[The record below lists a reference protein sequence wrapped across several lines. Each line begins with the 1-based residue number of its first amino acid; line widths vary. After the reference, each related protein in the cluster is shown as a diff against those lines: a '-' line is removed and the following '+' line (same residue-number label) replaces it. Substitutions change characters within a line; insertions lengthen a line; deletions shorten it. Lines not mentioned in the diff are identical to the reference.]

1 MAKLGDL
8 ILRVGADTSQLNKNL
23 GEARRNIAKNT
34 REIQNLGRNLTVG
47 ITAPL
52 AIMGA
57 TSVQAFREQNKAIAQ
72 VEAGLKSTAGQ
83 VGFTSQELQKM
94 ASDLQN
100 KTLFGDEVI
109 LKDATAQLLTF
120 TNISG
125 QNFARTQQAA
135 LDLATRLDGDLKGA
149 SIQLGKA
156 LNDPVAN
163 LSALSR
169 SGIQF
174 SEDQKEVI
182 KSLAE
187 TGQLAEAQT
196 IILDELNKQYGG
208 SAEAAAEAD
217 GGFTQLANSFGDLQ
231 EEIGKLLVQYLR
243 PIVDRLK
250 TFVQFL
256 QGTSDTTKTFAL
268 AIAGVAGAIGPVLV
282 ILPNFIGGLKAAKL
296 AFAALNRTMLANPF
310 GAVAAAIGLVVGAV
324 IMLNNASSEGSSK
337 VDDLKKSLAG
347 LELEQQAASI
357 EGAVTAQQAYVKQLE
372 QEKAAIMALDKYKR
386 SSGSQAARDLKR
398 LEKSLETAN
407 ADLAAMM
414 QLERGVAL
422 QLNKVGIESNKVGDL
437 LTFLSQGINKTTEES
452 KKLGPAL
459 VEGLR
464 PLSVA
469 SIDNTVVK
477 GLQRVSTKVAE
488 IAEEAK
494 QSLMQSQAE
503 LHSFGVRIA
512 GGLQNI
518 FSSMIAGTFDFK
530 KSMIDALKAVL
541 AQALTLLAV
550 FAVMTALTGGVG
562 GKFFEAVGG
571 LKGFMASG
579 FGIPQFS
586 EGGIVSGPTLGLVGE
601 YPGAKTNPE
610 VIAPLDKL
618 RGMLGGQAVQVTG
631 KISGRDILLTSERNA
646 IDRNRVRG
654 F

>member
-8 ILRVGADTSQLNKNL
+8 ILRVGADTSKLNQGL
-23 GEARRNIAKNT
+23 GDARKAIAKNT

-174 SEDQKEVI
+174 SEDQKVVI
-182 KSLAE
+182 KSLTE
-187 TGQLAEAQT
+187 TGNLAEAQT
-196 IILDELNKQYGG
+196 LILDELNKQYGG

-231 EEIGKLLVQYLR
+231 EEIGRLLVQYLR

-256 QGTSDTTKTFAL
+256 QGTSDGTKAL
-268 AIAGVAGAIGPVLV
+268 ALGVAAIAAAIGPVLL
-282 ILPNFIGGLKAAKL
+282 ILPNLISGIKMAQT
-296 AFAALNRTMLANPF
+296 AFALLNTTMLANPF

-337 VDDLKKSLAG
+337 VDQLKKSLAG
-347 LELEQQAASI
+347 MDLEQQAASI
-357 EGAVTAQQAYVKQLE
+357 EGAVTAQTAYVEQLKE
-372 QEKAAIMALDKYKR
+372 QKAALEALPKYKR
-386 SSGSQAARDLKR
+386 SSGSQAARDIKK
-398 LEKSLETAN
+398 LETALETAN
-407 ADLAAMM
+407 ADLAAMQ
-414 QLERGVAL
+414 QLQKGVAL
-422 QLNKVGIESNKVGDL
+422 QMNDVGIASNKVGDL
-437 LTFLSQGINKTTEES
+437 LTFLSQGISKTTEDS

-459 VEGLR
+459 VEGLK
-464 PLSVA
+464 PLTVA

-477 GLQRVSTKVAE
+477 GLQKISTKVAE
-488 IAEEAK
+488 IADEAK
-494 QSLMQSQAE
+494 RSLMQSQAE
-503 LHSFGVRIA
+503 LHSFAMRIA
-512 GGLQNI
+512 GSLQNI

-541 AQALTLLAV
+541 AQALALLAV

-579 FGIPQFS
+579 FGIPQFAD
-586 EGGIVSGPTLGLVGE
+586 GGIVSGPTMGLVGE

-618 RGMLGGQAVQVTG
+618 RGMLGGQAVQVHG
-631 KISGRDILLTSERNA
+631 RLSGRDILLSSEYSA